1 MLTTV
6 LEDMVVNVPS
16 LADLEGCDNYAVATH
31 LSPMWLQ

>member
-16 LADLEGCDNYAVATH
+16 LADLEGCDRNAVATH
-31 LSPMWLQ
+31 LSPVWLQ